1 MNAALVPVKRLG
13 EGKSRLLGTLDRDA
27 LDALTLAMLGD
38 VVEAL
43 AEAAPVDRIAVVTPD
58 DEVAAA
64 ARAQGAEPVLILE
77 PGLNHALDTAA
88 PKITEPDGSLLV
100 VLGDVAGVASADIE
114 ALYGALAEDEAEA
127 CAVLAPAADGGTAA
141 LLRSPPDAFPGR
153 FGADSAAQHQAAAKR
168 AGVPLR
174 VLELA
179 SLRTDLDRPGDLAA
193 LLQGDGPAP
202 RTRALLLS
210 LGIEAS

>member
-13 EGKSRLLGTLDRDA
+13 EGKSRLLGALDRDA

-38 VVEAL
+38 VVESLMA
-43 AEAAPVDRIAVVTPD
+43 AAPVDRVAVVTPD

-64 ARAQGAEPVLILE
+64 AQRHGAEPVLILE

-88 PKITEPDGSLLV
+88 PKISEPDGSLLV
-100 VLGDVAGVASADIE
+100 VLGDVAGVASADIV
-114 ALYGALAEDEAEA
+114 ALYDALGEDAA
-127 CAVLAPAADGGTAA
+127 AGAVLAAASDGGTAA
-141 LLRSPPDAFPGR
+141 LLRSPPDAFPGH
-153 FGADSAAQHQAAAKR
+153 FGADSAAAHQAAAKE

-179 SLRTDLDRPGDLAA
+179 SLRTDLDRPEDLAV
-193 LLQGDGPAP
+193 LLASGGPAP
-202 RTRALLLS
+202 RTRALLRS
-210 LGIEAS
+210 LGIGSA

>member
-13 EGKSRLLGTLDRDA
+13 EGKSRLLGTLDREA

-43 AEAAPVDRIAVVTPD
+43 RETPAVDRVAVVTPD
-58 DEVAAA
+58 DDVAAA
-64 ARAQGAEPVLILE
+64 AAAHGAEPVLILE

-88 PKITEPDGSLLV
+88 PKISGPDGSLLV
-100 VLGDVAGVASADIE
+100 VLGDVAGVASADIA
-114 ALYGALAEDEAEA
+114 ALYDALDDAADAA
-127 CAVLAPAADGGTAA
+127 AVLAPASDGGTAA

-153 FGADSAAQHQAAAKR
+153 FGADSAAAHRAAAR
-168 AGVPLR
+168 EAGVALQ
-174 VLELA
+174 ELDLP
-179 SLRTDLDRPGDLAA
+179 SLRTDLDRPEDLAA
-193 LLQGDGPAP
+193 LLASGGPAP

-210 LGIEAS
+210 LGVHAS